1 MNFKTILWII
11 FSLLTNSEYNFLKK
25 GQRFAKIYKT
35 FTKTYLGEAE
45 TGLNGVADE
54 GTGKEKVLIFW
65 ISLRLTFSS
74 NPKWTAKFF
83 RLVNKLS
90 SETERFDLSSKYLRA
105 FFTMAARL
113 AFAFSLTCSILSASD
128 SGICKS
134 TKKVVG
140 TYAKKTRLA
149 IFSVIL
155 IHFLIFLLFDRPNYF
170 ELVIV

>member
-1 MNFKTILWII
+1 M
-11 FSLLTNSEYNFLKK
+11 TNSEYNFLKK
-25 GQRFAKIYKT
+25 GQRFAKIH
-35 FTKTYLGEAE
+35 KTYLGEAE

-134 TKKVVG
+134 TKKVVLSRHRDQ
-140 TYAKKTRLA
+140 Y
-149 IFSVIL
+149 VIRHH
-155 IHFLIFLLFDRPNYF
+155 IIK
-170 ELVIV
+170 VIES

>member
-1 MNFKTILWII
+1 MKEGL
-11 FSLLTNSEYNFLKK
+11 
-25 GQRFAKIYKT
+25 RFAKIHKI
-35 FTKTYLGEAE
+35 FTKSYLGEAE

-134 TKKVVG
+134 TKG
-140 TYAKKTRLA
+140 S
-149 IFSVIL
+149 I
-155 IHFLIFLLFDRPNYF
+155 
-170 ELVIV
+170 